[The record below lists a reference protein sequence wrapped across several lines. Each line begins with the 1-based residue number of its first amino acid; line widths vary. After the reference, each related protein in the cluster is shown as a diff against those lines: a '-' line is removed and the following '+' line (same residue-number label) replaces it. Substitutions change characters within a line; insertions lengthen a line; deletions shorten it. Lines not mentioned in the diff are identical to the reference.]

1 MSMDMHELEAESAEL
16 LPGREALGKLSF
28 NFTKTIDVTKNV
40 NVHSATVNAGNTS
53 NVGNFG
59 SWGASAQG
67 EADQSISISQ

>member
-1 MSMDMHELEAESAEL
+1 MSMDIRELEAESAEL

-28 NFTKTIDVTKNV
+28 GFTKSLDLTKNV
-40 NVHSATVNAGNTS
+40 TVHQATVNAQNTS

-67 EADQSISISQ
+67 EADQGISISQ

>member
-1 MSMDMHELEAESAEL
+1 MSMDIRELEAETAEL

-28 NFTKTIDVTKNV
+28 GFKPLNVTKNIT
-40 NVHSATVNAGNTS
+40 VHTATVNAQNTS